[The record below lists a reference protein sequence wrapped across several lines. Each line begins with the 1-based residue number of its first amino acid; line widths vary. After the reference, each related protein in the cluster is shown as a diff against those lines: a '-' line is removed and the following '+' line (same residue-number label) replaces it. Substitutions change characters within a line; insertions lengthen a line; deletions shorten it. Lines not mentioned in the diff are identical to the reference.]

1 MYKISF
7 FLTMLLFISPVGYAA
22 DLLDI
27 YNRSLDFNNELKIKN
42 NDHKISEELYN
53 QTASTI
59 FPEVSIIAN
68 TEENNINK
76 YVGPGSTK
84 DYTSETAS
92 LRITQPLLR
101 LYFFDELNKA
111 NSKIDKSRINV
122 NNFKKD
128 LLIKSTDLY
137 FTLINLKNNYRA
149 NFIKTEMMSKKLD
162 NAKKLY
168 QNGYI
173 TNIELNRYKNSF
185 SLADVELEISRNQL
199 ELAKQ
204 DVYMFT
210 GKDILEIHN
219 LNHMIGIPISNYDIE
234 SLTST
239 AMVTY
244 DNIKIAMLDVDISK
258 NEIESNKSKHFPT
271 IDLTAT
277 YDYSD
282 VRGGA
287 RFGVT
292 TRESNTVGL
301 TLNFP
306 IYQGGYQ
313 NSKISEAKYKYQ
325 NAKLNLDQL
334 RRSVRRDI
342 NDKINTHNLLKKV
355 ILVKRD
361 KYNDSNENYK
371 TMISGYKKGIYSDI
385 DLKESEYNLIIAKNE
400 LISSTLEYMSTD
412 LSIKK
417 YSSELSI
424 RHIED
429 INKMLV
435 W

>member
-1 MYKISF
+1 MYKTSF

-92 LRITQPLLR
+92 LKITQPLLR

-185 SLADVELEISRNQL
+185 SLADVELEISHNQL

-219 LNHMIGIPISNYDIE
+219 LNHMIGIPISNYDVE

-239 AMVTY
+239 AMVTF

>member
-1 MYKISF
+1 
-7 FLTMLLFISPVGYAA
+7 MLLFISPVGYAA

-92 LRITQPLLR
+92 LKITQPLLR

-239 AMVTY
+239 AMVTF

>member
-1 MYKISF
+1 
-7 FLTMLLFISPVGYAA
+7 MLLFISPVGYAA

-92 LRITQPLLR
+92 LKITQPLLR

-122 NNFKKD
+122 DNLKKD

-185 SLADVELEISRNQL
+185 SLADVELEISHNQL

-239 AMVTY
+239 AMVTF

>member
-92 LRITQPLLR
+92 LKITQPLLR

-219 LNHMIGIPISNYDIE
+219 LNHMIGIPISNYDVE

-239 AMVTY
+239 AMVTF

>member
-92 LRITQPLLR
+92 LKITQPLLR

-219 LNHMIGIPISNYDIE
+219 LNHMIGIPISNYDVE

-239 AMVTY
+239 AMVTF

-371 TMISGYKKGIYSDI
+371 TMVSGYKKGIYSDI

>member
-92 LRITQPLLR
+92 LKITQPLLR

-185 SLADVELEISRNQL
+185 SLADVELEISHNQL

-239 AMVTY
+239 AMVTF
-244 DNIKIAMLDVDISK
+244 DNIKIAMLNVDISK

>member
-1 MYKISF
+1 MYKTSF
-7 FLTMLLFISPVGYAA
+7 FLTMLLFISPLGYAA

-92 LRITQPLLR
+92 LKITQPLLR

-111 NSKIDKSRINV
+111 SSKIDKSRINV

-173 TNIELNRYKNSF
+173 TNIELNRHKNSF
-185 SLADVELEISRNQL
+185 SLADVELEISHNQL

-219 LNHMIGIPISNYDIE
+219 LNHMIGIPISNYDVE

-239 AMVTY
+239 AMVTF

>member
-7 FLTMLLFISPVGYAA
+7 LLTILLFISPVGYAA

-92 LRITQPLLR
+92 LKITQPLLR

-162 NAKKLY
+162 NAKKHY
-168 QNGYI
+168 
-173 TNIELNRYKNSF
+173 
-185 SLADVELEISRNQL
+185 
-199 ELAKQ
+199 
-204 DVYMFT
+204 
-210 GKDILEIHN
+210 
-219 LNHMIGIPISNYDIE
+219 
-234 SLTST
+234 
-239 AMVTY
+239 
-244 DNIKIAMLDVDISK
+244 
-258 NEIESNKSKHFPT
+258 
-271 IDLTAT
+271 
-277 YDYSD
+277 
-282 VRGGA
+282 
-287 RFGVT
+287 
-292 TRESNTVGL
+292 
-301 TLNFP
+301 
-306 IYQGGYQ
+306 
-313 NSKISEAKYKYQ
+313 
-325 NAKLNLDQL
+325 
-334 RRSVRRDI
+334 
-342 NDKINTHNLLKKV
+342 
-355 ILVKRD
+355 
-361 KYNDSNENYK
+361 
-371 TMISGYKKGIYSDI
+371 
-385 DLKESEYNLIIAKNE
+385 
-400 LISSTLEYMSTD
+400 
-412 LSIKK
+412 
-417 YSSELSI
+417 
-424 RHIED
+424 
-429 INKMLV
+429 
-435 W
+435 

>member
-219 LNHMIGIPISNYDIE
+219 LNHMIGIPISNYDVE

-239 AMVTY
+239 AMVTF

>member
-7 FLTMLLFISPVGYAA
+7 LLTILLFISPVGYAA

-92 LRITQPLLR
+92 LKITQPLLR

-219 LNHMIGIPISNYDIE
+219 LNHMIGIPISNYDVE

-239 AMVTY
+239 AMVTF

>member
-239 AMVTY
+239 AMVTF

>member
-42 NDHKISEELYN
+42 NDHRISEELYN

-92 LRITQPLLR
+92 LKITQPLLR

-219 LNHMIGIPISNYDIE
+219 LNHMIGIPISNYDVE

-239 AMVTY
+239 AMVTF

>member
-92 LRITQPLLR
+92 LKITQPLLR

-111 NSKIDKSRINV
+111 SSKIDKSRINV
-122 NNFKKD
+122 DNFKKD

-185 SLADVELEISRNQL
+185 SLADVELEISHNQL

-219 LNHMIGIPISNYDIE
+219 LNHMIGIPISNYDVE

-239 AMVTY
+239 AMVTF

>member
-1 MYKISF
+1 MYKINLV
-7 FLTMLLFISPVGYAA
+7 LTIVLLLSSPVYAA

-59 FPEVSIIAN
+59 FPEINIIAN
-68 TEENNINK
+68 TEETNINK
-76 YVGPGSTK
+76 YAGPGTTN
-84 DYTSETAS
+84 DYSSETAS
-92 LRITQPLLR
+92 LKITQPLLR

-111 NSKIDKSRINV
+111 NSKIDKSKIGV

-128 LLIKSTDLY
+128 ILIKSTDLY
-137 FTLINLKNNYRA
+137 FSLIKSKNNYHA
-149 NFIKTEMMSKKLD
+149 HSIKKEMLLKKLD

-168 QNGYI
+168 KNGYI
-173 TNIELNRYKNSF
+173 TNIELNRYKNAF
-185 SLADVELEISRNQL
+185 SLADVELEITHNQL

-204 DVYMFT
+204 DVYLFT
-210 GKDILEIHN
+210 GKEILDIHN
-219 LNHMIGIPISNYDIE
+219 LNHMISIPVSHYNSELLI
-234 SLTST
+234 ST
-239 AMVTY
+239 AMLTF
-244 DNIKIAMLDVDISK
+244 DNIKMAILDVDISK
-258 NEIESNKSKHFPT
+258 KEVESNKSKHYPT

-301 TLNFP
+301 TLNIP

-313 NSKISEAKYKYQ
+313 NSKVSEAKYKYE

-342 NDKINTHNLLKKV
+342 NDKINTHNLLKRIIV
-355 ILVKRD
+355 VKKE
-361 KYNDSNENYK
+361 KYNDANEDYK
-371 TMISGYKKGIYSDI
+371 TMISGLRLGVYSDI
-385 DLKESEYNLIIAKNE
+385 DIKESEYNLIIAKNE
-400 LISSTLEYMSTD
+400 LISSSLDFMLTD

-424 RHIED
+424 RNIED

>member
-92 LRITQPLLR
+92 LKITQPLLR

-239 AMVTY
+239 AMVTF

-361 KYNDSNENYK
+361 EYNDSNENYK
-371 TMISGYKKGIYSDI
+371 TMISGYNKGIYSDI

>member
-1 MYKISF
+1 
-7 FLTMLLFISPVGYAA
+7 MLLFISPVGYAA

-42 NDHKISEELYN
+42 NDHRISEELYN

-92 LRITQPLLR
+92 LKITQPLLR

-185 SLADVELEISRNQL
+185 SLADVELEISHNQL

-239 AMVTY
+239 AMVTF
-244 DNIKIAMLDVDISK
+244 DNIKIAMLNVDISK

>member
-7 FLTMLLFISPVGYAA
+7 LLTILLFISPVGYAA

-42 NDHKISEELYN
+42 NNHKISEELYN

-92 LRITQPLLR
+92 LKITQPLLR

-219 LNHMIGIPISNYDIE
+219 LNHMIGIPISNYDVE

-239 AMVTY
+239 AMVTF

>member
-92 LRITQPLLR
+92 LKITQPLLR

-219 LNHMIGIPISNYDIE
+219 LNHMIGIPISNYDVE
-234 SLTST
+234 SLTSS
-239 AMVTY
+239 AMVTF

>member
-1 MYKISF
+1 
-7 FLTMLLFISPVGYAA
+7 MLLFISPVGYAA

-92 LRITQPLLR
+92 LKITQPLLR

-219 LNHMIGIPISNYDIE
+219 LNHMIGIPISNYDVE

-239 AMVTY
+239 AMVTF

>member
-92 LRITQPLLR
+92 LKITQPLLR

-239 AMVTY
+239 AMVTF
-244 DNIKIAMLDVDISK
+244 DNIKIAMLNVDISK

>member
-1 MYKISF
+1 
-7 FLTMLLFISPVGYAA
+7 MLLFISPVGYAA

-92 LRITQPLLR
+92 LKITQPLLR

-185 SLADVELEISRNQL
+185 SLADVELEISHNQL

-219 LNHMIGIPISNYDIE
+219 LNHMIGIPISNYDVE

-239 AMVTY
+239 AMVTF

-417 YSSELSI
+417 YSSELSL

>member
-7 FLTMLLFISPVGYAA
+7 FLTMFLFISPVGYAA

-92 LRITQPLLR
+92 LKITQPLLR

-122 NNFKKD
+122 DNFKKD

-219 LNHMIGIPISNYDIE
+219 LNHMIGIPISNYDVE

-239 AMVTY
+239 AMVTF

>member
-1 MYKISF
+1 
-7 FLTMLLFISPVGYAA
+7 MLLFISPVGYAA

-92 LRITQPLLR
+92 LKITQPLLR

-122 NNFKKD
+122 DNFKKD

-239 AMVTY
+239 AMVTF

-361 KYNDSNENYK
+361 TYNDSNENYK
-371 TMISGYKKGIYSDI
+371 TMVSGYKKGIYSDI

-417 YSSELSI
+417 YSSELSL

>member
-1 MYKISF
+1 MYKISLLTF
-7 FLTMLLFISPVGYAA
+7 FLFLSPSVNSA

-27 YNRSLDFNNELKIKN
+27 YNRSLDFNNDLRMKN
-42 NDHKISEELYN
+42 NDYKISEELYN

-76 YVGPGSTK
+76 YTGPGTTK

-92 LRITQPLLR
+92 LKISQPLLR

-111 NSKIDKSRINV
+111 DSRINKSKIGI

-128 LLIKSTDLY
+128 LLIKSADLY
-137 FTLINLKNNYRA
+137 FSLINLKNAYHLNS
-149 NFIKTEMMSKKLD
+149 IKADIMSKKIE
-162 NAKKLY
+162 NAKKLF
-168 QNGYI
+168 QSGYI
-173 TNIELNRYKNSF
+173 TNIELNKHKNALY
-185 SLADVELEISRNQL
+185 LADVELQISHNQL

-210 GKDILEIHN
+210 GKEILDIHN
-219 LNHMIGIPISNYDIE
+219 LNHMLSISISDYNTESLISNAM
-234 SLTST
+234 LTLDT
-239 AMVTY
+239 
-244 DNIKIAMLDVDISK
+244 IKVAMLDVDISK
-258 NEIESNKSKHFPT
+258 SEIKSNQSKHYPT

-282 VRGGA
+282 IKGGA

-292 TRESNTVGL
+292 TRESNTIGL

-313 NSKISEAKYKYQ
+313 NSKVSEAKYKYE
-325 NAKLNLDQL
+325 NAKLSLDQL

-342 NDKINTHNLLKKV
+342 KDKINNYDLLKKV
-355 ILVKRD
+355 IIVKRD
-361 KYNDSNENYK
+361 RYNDVNENYK
-371 TMISGYKKGIYSDI
+371 TMVSGFRSGMYSDI
-385 DLKESEYNLIIAKNE
+385 DIKESEYDLVAARNE
-400 LISSTLEYMSTD
+400 LISSSLDFMLID

-424 RHIED
+424 RNIED

>member
-42 NDHKISEELYN
+42 NNHKISEELYN

-92 LRITQPLLR
+92 LKITQPLLR

-219 LNHMIGIPISNYDIE
+219 LNHMIGIPISNYDVE

-239 AMVTY
+239 AMVTF

>member
-7 FLTMLLFISPVGYAA
+7 LLTILLFISPVGYAA

-92 LRITQPLLR
+92 LKITQPLLR

-185 SLADVELEISRNQL
+185 NLADVELEISRNQL

-219 LNHMIGIPISNYDIE
+219 LNHMIGIPISNYDVE

-239 AMVTY
+239 AMVTF

>member
-92 LRITQPLLR
+92 LKITQPLLR

-185 SLADVELEISRNQL
+185 SLADVELEISHNQL

-219 LNHMIGIPISNYDIE
+219 LNHMIGIPISNYDVE

-239 AMVTY
+239 AMVTF

>member
-92 LRITQPLLR
+92 LKITQPLLR

-122 NNFKKD
+122 DNFKKD

>member
-1 MYKISF
+1 
-7 FLTMLLFISPVGYAA
+7 MLLFISPLGYAA

-92 LRITQPLLR
+92 LKITQPLLR

-219 LNHMIGIPISNYDIE
+219 LNHMIGIPISNYDVE

-239 AMVTY
+239 AMVTF

>member
-92 LRITQPLLR
+92 LKITQPLLR

-219 LNHMIGIPISNYDIE
+219 LNHMIGIPISNYDVE

-239 AMVTY
+239 AMVTF

-277 YDYSD
+277 YDYSG

>member
-1 MYKISF
+1 MYKFSF
-7 FLTMLLFISPVGYAA
+7 FLIIILFISPSAYSA
-22 DLLDI
+22 DLLDV
-27 YNRSLDFNNELKIKN
+27 YNRSLDFNNELRIKN

-68 TEENNINK
+68 TEEVNINK
-76 YVGPGSTK
+76 YVGPGTTK
-84 DYTSETAS
+84 DYSSETAS
-92 LRITQPLLR
+92 LKITQPLLR

-111 NSKIDKSRINV
+111 SSKIDKSRINV
-122 NNFKKD
+122 DNFKKD

-185 SLADVELEISRNQL
+185 SLADVELEISHNQL

-219 LNHMIGIPISNYDIE
+219 LNHMIGIPISNYDVE

-239 AMVTY
+239 AMVTF

-292 TRESNTVGL
+292 TTESNTVGL

>member
-92 LRITQPLLR
+92 LKITQPLLR

-122 NNFKKD
+122 DNFKKD

-219 LNHMIGIPISNYDIE
+219 LNHMIGIPISNYDVE

-239 AMVTY
+239 AMVTF

-282 VRGGA
+282 VKGGA
-287 RFGVT
+287 RFGDT

>member
-1 MYKISF
+1 
-7 FLTMLLFISPVGYAA
+7 MLLFISPVGYAA

-92 LRITQPLLR
+92 LKITQPLLR

-185 SLADVELEISRNQL
+185 SLADVELEISHNQL

-219 LNHMIGIPISNYDIE
+219 LNHMIGIPISNYDVE

-239 AMVTY
+239 AMVTF

>member
-92 LRITQPLLR
+92 LKITQPLLR

-111 NSKIDKSRINV
+111 SSKIDKSRINV
-122 NNFKKD
+122 DNFKKD

-219 LNHMIGIPISNYDIE
+219 LNHMIGIPISNYDVE

-239 AMVTY
+239 AMVTF

-417 YSSELSI
+417 YSSELSL

>member
-92 LRITQPLLR
+92 LKITQPLLR

-219 LNHMIGIPISNYDIE
+219 LNHMIGIPISNYDVE

-239 AMVTY
+239 AMVTF

-417 YSSELSI
+417 YSSELSL

>member
-1 MYKISF
+1 MI
-7 FLTMLLFISPVGYAA
+7 LFMSPLGYAA
-22 DLLDI
+22 DLLDV

-92 LRITQPLLR
+92 LKITQPLLR

-137 FTLINLKNNYRA
+137 FALINLKNNYSA
-149 NFIKTEMMSKKLD
+149 SFIKKEMMSKKLD
-162 NAKKLY
+162 SAKKLY

-173 TNIELNRYKNSF
+173 TDIELNKYKNSF
-185 SLADVELEISRNQL
+185 SLANVELEISRNQL

-219 LNHMIGIPISNYDIE
+219 LNHMLGIPISNYDIE

-239 AMVTY
+239 AMVTF

-258 NEIESNKSKHFPT
+258 NEMESNKSKHFPT

-301 TLNFP
+301 SLNFP

-371 TMISGYKKGIYSDI
+371 SMVSGYKAGIYSDI

-417 YSSELSI
+417 YSSELNI

>member
-1 MYKISF
+1 
-7 FLTMLLFISPVGYAA
+7 MLLFISPVGYAA

-92 LRITQPLLR
+92 LKITQPLLR

-219 LNHMIGIPISNYDIE
+219 LNHMIGIPISNYDVE

-239 AMVTY
+239 AMVTF

-417 YSSELSI
+417 YSSELSL

>member
-92 LRITQPLLR
+92 LKITQPLLR

-239 AMVTY
+239 AMVTF

-417 YSSELSI
+417 YSSELSL

>member
-92 LRITQPLLR
+92 LKITQPLLR

-122 NNFKKD
+122 DNFKKD

-239 AMVTY
+239 AMVTF